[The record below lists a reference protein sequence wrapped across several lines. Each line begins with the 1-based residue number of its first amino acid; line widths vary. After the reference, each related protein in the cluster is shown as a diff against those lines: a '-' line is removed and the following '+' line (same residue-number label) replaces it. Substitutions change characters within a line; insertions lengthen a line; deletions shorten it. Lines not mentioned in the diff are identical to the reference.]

1 MAFSSFIS
9 LPTPTWG
16 MGRSRPRGTGMMVT
30 FVSEG
35 GLVVT
40 ESRSPKEHDNAA
52 PLRLIPPL
60 WGRNMETTKV
70 TKAQPAPSQ
79 PSDTLRSPG
88 HLSQNAVLTS
98 KELNVL
104 ELVSYGYDNRAL
116 ADYFQT
122 TRQAVKNMMRVI
134 HLKLGADN
142 RAHAVAMCFR
152 NGWFS
157 GNGNGGPGSAGPPG
171 REAVLDRKSTRVDK
185 LYGLSAPRR
194 RDGRGPV
201 Q

>member
-16 MGRSRPRGTGMMVT
+16 MGRSRPKGTGMMVT

-60 WGRNMETTKV
+60 WGTNMETEDV
-70 TKAQPAPSQ
+70 MKAKPASGQAAGVLRQ
-79 PSDTLRSPG
+79 PS
-88 HLSQNAVLTS
+88 HKAVLTS

-104 ELVSYGYDNRAL
+104 ELVSYGYDNRAI

-157 GNGNGGPGSAGPPG
+157 GNGNGGPDSGSSPG
-171 REAVLDRKSTRVDK
+171 RGPMFDEPGTQVGK
-185 LYGLSAPRR
+185 LYGQI
-194 RDGRGPV
+194 GRAHV
-201 Q
+201 

>member
-1 MAFSSFIS
+1 METEDVMKAKSAN
-9 LPTPTWG
+9 
-16 MGRSRPRGTGMMVT
+16 SRPAGVLRPPSHKAILTG
-30 FVSEG
+30 
-35 GLVVT
+35 
-40 ESRSPKEHDNAA
+40 
-52 PLRLIPPL
+52 
-60 WGRNMETTKV
+60 
-70 TKAQPAPSQ
+70 
-79 PSDTLRSPG
+79 
-88 HLSQNAVLTS
+88 

-104 ELVSYGYDNRAL
+104 ELVSFGYDNRAI

-142 RAHAVAMCFR
+142 RAHAVAVCFR

-157 GNGNGGPGSAGPPG
+157 EKGNGASGAESPP
-171 REAVLDRKSTRVDK
+171 ARKSVFDEPGAQVGK

-201 Q
+201 QSAKFRP

>member
-1 MAFSSFIS
+1 
-9 LPTPTWG
+9 
-16 MGRSRPRGTGMMVT
+16 MVT

-60 WGRNMETTKV
+60 WGRNMETEDV
-70 TKAQPAPSQ
+70 MKAKPASGQAEGVLHPPS
-79 PSDTLRSPG
+79 
-88 HLSQNAVLTS
+88 HKAVLTS

-104 ELVSYGYDNRAL
+104 ELVSYGYDNRSI

-157 GNGNGGPGSAGPPG
+157 GNGNGGPDSGSSPG
-171 REAVLDRKSTRVDK
+171 RGPMFDEPGTQIGK
-185 LYGLSAPRR
+185 LYGLSTP
-194 RDGRGPV
+194 DGRGPAPSAKFRP
-201 Q
+201 

>member
-1 MAFSSFIS
+1 
-9 LPTPTWG
+9 
-16 MGRSRPRGTGMMVT
+16 MVT
-30 FVSEG
+30 FVSKPG
-35 GLVVT
+35 PVVT
-40 ESRSPKEHDNAA
+40 ESRPRKEQYIAA
-52 PLRLIPPL
+52 SLRLIPQL
-60 WGRNMETTKV
+60 WGVKMETRDV
-70 TKAQPAPSQ
+70 MKAKPAPSQ
-79 PSDTLRSPG
+79 PAGVLRPPS
-88 HLSQNAVLTS
+88 HKAILTS

-104 ELVSYGYDNRAL
+104 ELVSYGYDNRAI

-142 RAHAVAMCFR
+142 RAHAVAVCFR

-157 GNGNGGPGSAGPPG
+157 GTRNGGPGSGGSAGRGPMFDEPG
-171 REAVLDRKSTRVDK
+171 TQVDK

-201 Q
+201 QSAKFRP